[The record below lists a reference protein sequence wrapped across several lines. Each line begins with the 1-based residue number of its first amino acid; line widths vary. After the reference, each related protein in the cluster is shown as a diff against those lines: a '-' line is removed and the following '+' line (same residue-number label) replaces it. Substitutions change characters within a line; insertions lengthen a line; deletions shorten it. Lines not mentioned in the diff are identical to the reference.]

1 VDQAK
6 AQEALHIAQELAKQ
20 AKSAADFHNAYFG
33 VGGRFAELFPTRAER
48 EAFATT
54 PEYREILRL
63 RTVLAQSEKAAS

>member
-6 AQEALHIAQELAKQ
+6 VQEALHIAQELAKQ
-20 AKSAADFHNAYFG
+20 AKSAVDFHNAYFG
-33 VGGRFAELFPTRAER
+33 VGGRFADLFPTRAER

-63 RTVLAQSEKAAS
+63 RTALAQSDKAAS